1 MIFKTLT
8 LEIYKPSRR
17 KRDIID
23 ASMQNYSKALEWL
36 FEYYKEDVEK
46 AAVSEHGA
54 KRSELLSI
62 LGKDALK
69 QLNKFDI
76 QPFKDSIKME
86 FASIASAYIA
96 QFKKGNAGYPC
107 VTLSD
112 EQYKSGMESIIGAYT
127 SGGISKKLF
136 EKTSAS
142 LIAHAGRLHM
152 LYFGRY
158 SKSRDYCLL
167 YDSISDRFFAKL
179 YMLNYANR
187 IIGSSGLN
195 GKILKYIAPGLPVAE
210 PESDGRRYLVLPL
223 AFGRYQKEQLM
234 RSLVN
239 PGILHTARLVK
250 RGGHYFLLLNI
261 ECEQG
266 QHIKPA
272 TTIGVA
278 RSINGIHYTVHGKTN
293 CIIKTSDPSKSE
305 LYSLSAEIVKIAVEH
320 RCQVVL
326 EANGGKNDALTAF
339 GETPALSNF
348 QYTRL
353 SKILSYKLP
362 EAGLPEPVEVSANG
376 LYNTCPLCGCNTNK
390 NRISKD
396 IFACIEC
403 GYACPAELIGSAGLA
418 VRLDKYKKD
427 KIPIYYKTVDSKVMF
442 FNETLDFEC
451 CIDVKHNGFTQLY
464 YELNL
469 LSHSNLSGGTKRK
482 YSMLKKLRGASDVG
496 EIIRLVPK
504 PNP

>member
-17 KRDIID
+17 KRNIID
-23 ASMQNYSKALEWL
+23 TSMRNYSKALEWL
-36 FEYYKEDVEK
+36 FEYYKEDIKK
-46 AAVSEHGA
+46 AAASEHGA
-54 KRSELLSI
+54 NRSELLSI

-69 QLNKFDI
+69 EINKFDI

-86 FASIASAYIA
+86 FASIASAYMA
-96 QFKKGNAGYPC
+96 QLKKGNAGYPC

-112 EQYKSGMESIIGAYT
+112 EQYKSGMESIIDGYT
-127 SGGISKKLF
+127 AGSISKKCF
-136 EKTSAS
+136 EKSSAS

-158 SKSRDYCLL
+158 SKNRDYCLL
-167 YDSISDRFFAKL
+167 YDSVSDRFFAKL

-187 IIGSSGLN
+187 IKGSSGLN

-210 PESDGRRYLVLPL
+210 PENDDRRYLVLPL

-234 RSLVN
+234 RSLAS
-239 PGILHTARLVK
+239 PGILHTARIVR
-250 RGGHYFLLLNI
+250 RGGRYFLLLNI

-266 QHIKPA
+266 QRIKPV
-272 TTIGVA
+272 TTIGIA
-278 RSINGIHYTVHGKTN
+278 RSIDGLQYTIHGKTSKKIN
-293 CIIKTSDPSKSE
+293 ISDSSKSQF
-305 LYSLSAEIVKIAVEH
+305 YAISAEIVKIAVKN

-326 EANGGKNDALTAF
+326 ESNGGKNDALAVF
-339 GETPALSNF
+339 GETPALSKS
-348 QYTRL
+348 QYARL

-362 EAGLPEPVEVSANG
+362 EAGLPAPVEVSANG

-390 NRISKD
+390 NRIAKD

-403 GYACPAELIGSAGLA
+403 GYACPTELIGSAGLA
-418 VRLDKYKKD
+418 ARLDKYKKD
-427 KIPIYYKTVDSKVMF
+427 KIPIYYRTIDNKVMF
-442 FNETLDFEC
+442 FNKTLDFEC
-451 CIDVKHNGFTQLY
+451 CIDVKQNSFTQLY

-482 YSMLKKLRGASDVG
+482 YSMLKKLREASDVG
-496 EIIRLVPK
+496 EVIRLVPK
-504 PNP
+504 SNR